1 MLNRLLDAVRADVDQ
16 QVGWATLEVQR
27 QTRHVAV
34 VVAFALCAAL
44 AAMAAAVVGLIAL
57 YTWLASV
64 YGQATAFALLGGGL
78 ALIALIFLVLFLT
91 SGRPR
96 VAARPSLRV
105 AQPAALLDTVT
116 EGRSTAVMT
125 AGEDALNVAT
135 DALKNG
141 SRTTIFGAIAL
152 AVVVGAVAGRTL
164 KVEKALGEVSGPP
177 LLRTLV
183 SYAITAILARR

>member
-1 MLNRLLDAVRADVDQ
+1 MLNRLLDAVRADVDR

-27 QTRHVAV
+27 QTRHVAMV
-34 VVAFALCAAL
+34 AAFALCAVL
-44 AAMAAAVVGLIAL
+44 AAVAAAVVGLIAL
-57 YTWLASV
+57 YTWLASA

-78 ALIALIFLVLFLT
+78 ALIALIFLVLLLK

-105 AQPAALLDTVT
+105 AQPAALLDTVK

-125 AGEDALNVAT
+125 AGEDALNAT
-135 DALKNG
+135 ADVLKNG

-164 KVEKALGEVSGPP
+164 KIEKALGEVSGPP

-183 SYAITAILARR
+183 STAITAILTRR